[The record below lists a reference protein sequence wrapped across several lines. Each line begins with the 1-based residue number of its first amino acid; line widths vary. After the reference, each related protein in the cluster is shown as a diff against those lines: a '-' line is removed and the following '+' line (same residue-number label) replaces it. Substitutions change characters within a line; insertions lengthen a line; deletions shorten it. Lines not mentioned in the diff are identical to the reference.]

1 MANQFRAKCSFLFVN
16 LKKFAII
23 IAGDVMKKSNAE
35 RFITAYNQ
43 IDYSLRTIYDFKR
56 SMSFSDVV
64 RRSVVLN
71 SVVRKYEE
79 DLIDFGRLRN
89 AIIHQG
95 NNKYIIAEPHDDIVE
110 KIEKL
115 AALIAE
121 PPKAIDRVGKK
132 EVITINDDM
141 KIGKAMELIA
151 RSGFSNLP
159 TYKGENLIGILN
171 ARKLVNVL
179 GVKIADGVN
188 LQEYIDNETVGSIM
202 GEMGEDYYFMLADA
216 DLSVDQA
223 MNFFENNRKLLII
236 LITKNGKD
244 NAKPLGIISY
254 SDIIDM
260 KKILDVY

>member
-1 MANQFRAKCSFLFVN
+1 
-16 LKKFAII
+16 
-23 IAGDVMKKSNAE
+23 MKKSNAE
-35 RFITAYNQ
+35 RFIMAYNK

-95 NNKYIIAEPHDDIVE
+95 NSKYIIAEPHDDIVE

-115 AALIAE
+115 ALLISE
-121 PPKAIDRVGKK
+121 PPVAMDRVGNK
-132 EVITINDDM
+132 EVITINHDM
-141 KIGKAMELIA
+141 KLKMAIELIY
-151 RSGFSNLP
+151 RTGYSNLP
-159 TYKGENLIGILN
+159 VYNSEKLVGIIN
-171 ARKLVNVL
+171 GRKLINIIGQKLDEDVNIQEFVENITV
-179 GVKIADGVN
+179 GEIIAD
-188 LQEYIDNETVGSIM
+188 
-202 GEMGEDYYFMLADA
+202 MGEDYYFMLANEK
-216 DLSVDQA
+216 LTVDEA

-236 LITKNGKD
+236 LITKDGKD
-244 NAKPLGIISY
+244 SSKPLKIISAA
-254 SDIIDM
+254 DIIDM

>member
-1 MANQFRAKCSFLFVN
+1 
-16 LKKFAII
+16 
-23 IAGDVMKKSNAE
+23 MKKSNAE
-35 RFITAYNQ
+35 RFIEAYNQ

-95 NNKYIIAEPHDDIVE
+95 NNHFTIAEPHDDIVD

-115 AALIAE
+115 SALIAE

-132 EVITINDDM
+132 EVITINYDM
-141 KIGKAMELIA
+141 SIKSAMELIG

-159 TYKGENLIGILN
+159 IYKAETLIGILN
-171 ARKLVNVL
+171 ARKLLGVL
-179 GVKIADGVN
+179 GNKLAEGVN
-188 LQEYIDNETVGSIM
+188 LQEYITNTTVNSVIAD
-202 GEMGEDYYFMLADA
+202 MGEDYYFMLADP
-216 DLSVDQA
+216 DISIDQA
-223 MNFFENNRKLLII
+223 MNAFENNRKLLII

-244 NAKPLGIISY
+244 TGKPLGVIS
-254 SDIIDM
+254 SADIIDM

>member
-1 MANQFRAKCSFLFVN
+1 
-16 LKKFAII
+16 
-23 IAGDVMKKSNAE
+23 MKKTNAV
-35 RFITAYNQ
+35 RFIDAYNQ

-95 NNKYIIAEPHDDIVE
+95 NNKFTIAEPHDDIVE

-115 AALIAE
+115 ALLISE

-132 EVITINDDM
+132 EVITINYDM
-141 KIGKAMELIA
+141 SIKSAMELIG

-159 TYKGENLIGILN
+159 TYKGETLIGILN
-171 ARKLVNVL
+171 ARKLLAVL
-179 GVKIADGVN
+179 GNKTAEGVN
-188 LQEYIDNETVGSIM
+188 LQDYISNTTVNEVIND
-202 GEMGEDYYFMLADA
+202 MGEDYYFMLADP
-216 DLSVDQA
+216 DITIDQA
-223 MNFFENNRKLLII
+223 MNAFENNRKLLII

-244 NAKPLGIISY
+244 TGKPLGIIS
-254 SDIIDM
+254 SADIIDM

>member
-1 MANQFRAKCSFLFVN
+1 
-16 LKKFAII
+16 
-23 IAGDVMKKSNAE
+23 MKKSNAE
-35 RFITAYNQ
+35 RFIAAYNN

-95 NNKYIIAEPHDDIVE
+95 NSKYIIAEPHDDIVE

-115 AALIAE
+115 ALLISE
-121 PPKAIDRVGKK
+121 PPIAMDRVGNK
-132 EVITINDDM
+132 EVITINHDM
-141 KIGKAMELIA
+141 KLKMAIQLIY
-151 RSGFSNLP
+151 RTGYSNLP
-159 TYKGENLIGILN
+159 VYKGEHLIGVIN
-171 ARKLVNVL
+171 GRKLINVIGQRL
-179 GVKIADGVN
+179 SEDMNI
-188 LQEYIDNETVGSIM
+188 QEFVETATVGEIVT
-202 GEMGEDYYFMLADA
+202 EMGEDYYFMLANEKLTIDE
-216 DLSVDQA
+216 A

-236 LITKNGKD
+236 LITKDGKD
-244 NAKPLGIISY
+244 TSKPLKIISG

>member
-1 MANQFRAKCSFLFVN
+1 
-16 LKKFAII
+16 
-23 IAGDVMKKSNAE
+23 MKKSNAE
-35 RFITAYNQ
+35 RFIAAYNN

-95 NNKYIIAEPHDDIVE
+95 NSKYIIAEPHDDIVE

-115 AALIAE
+115 AVLISE
-121 PPKAIDRVGKK
+121 PPIAMDRVGNK
-132 EVITINDDM
+132 EVITINHDM
-141 KIGKAMELIA
+141 KLKMAIELIY
-151 RSGFSNLP
+151 RTGYSNLP
-159 TYKGENLIGILN
+159 VYKGDHLIGVIN
-171 ARKLVNVL
+171 GRKLINVIGQRLGEDVN
-179 GVKIADGVN
+179 I
-188 LQEYIDNETVGSIM
+188 QEFVETATVGEIVA
-202 GEMGEDYYFMLADA
+202 EMGEDYYFMLANEKLTIDE
-216 DLSVDQA
+216 A

-236 LITKNGKD
+236 LITKDGKD
-244 NAKPLGIISY
+244 TSKPLKIISG

>member
-1 MANQFRAKCSFLFVN
+1 
-16 LKKFAII
+16 
-23 IAGDVMKKSNAE
+23 MKKSNAE
-35 RFITAYNQ
+35 RFITAYNN
-43 IDYSLRTIYDFKR
+43 IDYGLRTIYNFKR

-115 AALIAE
+115 AELITE
-121 PPKAIDRVGKK
+121 PPLALDRIGNA
-132 EVITINDDM
+132 EVITINADM
-141 KIGKAMELIA
+141 KVGRAIELIYRTGYA
-151 RSGFSNLP
+151 NLP
-159 TYKGENLIGILN
+159 TYDGDKLIGVIN
-171 ARKLVNVL
+171 GRKLINVI
-179 GVKIADGVN
+179 GETIGSGQN
-188 LQEYIDNETVGSIM
+188 LQEYIETVTVGDIITHM
-202 GEMGEDYYFMLADA
+202 GDDYYYMLADEKLTI
-216 DLSVDQA
+216 DTA
-223 MNFFENNRKLLII
+223 MNYFENNRKLLII
-236 LITKNGKD
+236 LITKGGKD
-244 NAKPLGIISY
+244 SGKPLKIISS